1 MAITTDDIV
10 PLSRAR
16 ARLTELCEEVR
27 SRGKEKIITRNGESC
42 VALIDARRLDHY
54 HRIER
59 EHIHLGLLEE
69 ALRGTDDL
77 NAGRTLSLRKMKAK
91 YGR

>member
-1 MAITTDDIV
+1 MAITSDDIV
-10 PLSRAR
+10 SLSRAR

-27 SRGKEKIITRNGESC
+27 SHGKEKIITRNGESC
-42 VALIDARRLDHY
+42 VALIDARRLDYY

-69 ALRGTDDL
+69 ALRGLDDVH
-77 NAGRTLSLRKMKAK
+77 AGRTVSLRKMKAR

>member
-1 MAITTDDIV
+1 MPITTDDIV
-10 PLSRAR
+10 SLTRAR

-27 SRGKEKIITRNGESC
+27 SRGTEKIITRNGESC

-69 ALRGTDDL
+69 ALRGMDDL
-77 NAGRTLSLRKMKAK
+77 DAGRTISLRKMKAK